1 MTGMRVSM
9 LISVA
14 LLLFSTVAAFTVFR
28 RRAS

>member
-9 LISVA
+9 LVSAV
-14 LLLFSTVAAFTVFR
+14 LLLASTVAVFTVFR